1 MIQMK
6 NRGPWVLV
14 NTRVRNTRKTRFG
27 KLLIFLIGEPTKLV
41 RLLVKPMELT
51 HFLVSFFDGGGK
63 SRENLQARGNDCEAA
78 PGRGFD
84 SQGKS
89 AVVFF

>member
-1 MIQMK
+1 
-6 NRGPWVLV
+6 
-14 NTRVRNTRKTRFG
+14 
-27 KLLIFLIGEPTKLV
+27 
-41 RLLVKPMELT
+41 MELT